1 MTINE
6 KYGLP
11 PIPEHLSFSAGIF
24 PRDFHD
30 LLLKALTEVKGQ
42 WSEMEVDTFCH
53 DGTMYLRVVLDVG
66 DRPLYLYLHQD
77 GDVLQI
83 DAPILF
89 DFPRTASYFV
99 LKELCGSTTTLS
111 FRVDE
116 MEVSIDERGVDQRPS
131 VRKTDVLYGWGRYEL
146 DVFVEAVHALL
157 LFLIAN
163 LTGAEKK
170 LRAFLDSP
178 MQGPVLLDGPL
189 SA

>member
-1 MTINE
+1 MTIDE

-11 PIPEHLSFSAGIF
+11 PVPEHLSFSASIF
-24 PRDFHD
+24 PKNFHD
-30 LLLKALTEVKGQ
+30 LLLKALTRVKGL

-53 DGTMYLRVVLDVG
+53 DATMYLRVVLDVR

-89 DFPRTASYFV
+89 DFPRTASHFV
-99 LKELCGSTTTLS
+99 LKKLCGSAANLC

-116 MEVSIDERGVDQRPS
+116 MEVSIEESGKNRKPS
-131 VRKTDVLYGWGRYEL
+131 VRKTEVLYGWGRYEL
-146 DVFVEAVHALL
+146 DEFVEATHALL
-157 LFLIAN
+157 LFVIAN
-163 LTGAEKK
+163 LTGAEKE
-170 LRAFLDSP
+170 LREFLDSP
-178 MQGPVLLDGPL
+178 MRDPILRDGHL